1 MFKAISRMGLLS
13 SMAAAFLVFGCSG
26 GGGGCSGCGIQKLD
40 GPFPKDDLANR
51 AVQVRLAKPA
61 FDFLSNNG
69 QKLVEAV
76 LPGGLSFVVPKIQQE
91 FDLTLFKLTLTICRD
106 TCPIK
111 GTIKSLKFEMTEP
124 DTIKLNLTA
133 DVVGEASVAHEWW
146 PKFNC
151 ILPINIKDKPV
162 SATAK
167 FGVSQPDGYLN
178 FDVSGVSVTLQGSD
192 FEMNNCAIDF
202 LFNWDPVKNLIAD
215 QINNLLKGQID
226 TLLTGQLS
234 KFKCLACDFYAAGCP
249 GGSTCNGDKLCAD
262 AKGVCLPNPL
272 GVVGRLAL
280 SSLLGSFVPGLEST
294 LDLAVIA
301 GQKDPPAVDKIVEAG
316 GVALK
321 TWAGVSGTHDECVPT
336 TPPPA
341 IPIDGIPRAGF
352 GDATTV
358 CTSCDPAASTCPE
371 GTVCSADYR
380 KCLLADG
387 SCPVDEIMAAIGIHD
402 YLLSKVLWSAFNS
415 GALCISV
422 GSNLAPD
429 ILSSELLGVAFFIS
443 EIGELTFKE
452 KRPIVVALRP
462 QDPPRL
468 KLGEGKIKY
477 DKDGNPS
484 LEKPLLTLSVKN
496 LSIDFYTII
505 SERMT
510 RVFTITVDV
519 SVPAGL
525 ELAPIK
531 DKPGVMGL
539 LPVLGDLKS
548 AISNFRISNAELL
561 TPDTPGYVESRFPD
575 ILGSL
580 LGMVVG
586 QLKLSA
592 IEIPEIQGLVLDLE
606 GIRGEVPYD
615 AGKAPEWC
623 GATDGCMQFLD
634 VYARIGIAPPKTVT
648 TFAPVTAA
656 KVATV
661 EIPSPEFLSKGA
673 RSLVRIDV
681 SANDAGMEYQYSVDG
696 SAWSLF
702 RPGPVITIDSPFMA
716 ISGKHAITVRSRIVG
731 RSATLD
737 MTGVM
742 LEVDVGSRPPIIID
756 IPAKPEA
763 PEAGASGTVD
773 NIAPSDATPGESH
786 GGWGCSVTGL
796 SAEI

>member
-1 MFKAISRMGLLS
+1 MFKTTGRISLLFS
-13 SMAAAFLVFGCSG
+13 VLAAFMIFGCSS
-26 GGGGCSGCGIQKLD
+26 GGGGCSGCGMQKLD

-69 QKLVEAV
+69 QKLVETL

-91 FDLTLFKLTLTICRD
+91 VDLTLFTLTITICRD

-111 GTIKSLKFEMTEP
+111 GTIKSLTFEMTEP

-133 DVVGEASVAHEWW
+133 DVTGEASVAHEWW

-162 SATAK
+162 SAVAK

-178 FDVSGVSVTLQGSD
+178 FDVSGVSVSLQGSD

-226 TLLTGQLS
+226 TLLSGQLS
-234 KFKCLACDFYAAGCP
+234 KFKCLACDFYGAGCP
-249 GGSTCNGDKLCAD
+249 GGSTCNNDKLCAD
-262 AKGVCLPNPL
+262 DKGVCLANPL
-272 GVVGRLAL
+272 GMVGKLEL
-280 SSLLGSFVPGLEST
+280 SSLLGSFIPGMEST

-301 GQKDPPAVDKIVEAG
+301 GQKDPPAQDKIVEAG

-321 TWAGVSGTHDECVPT
+321 VWAGVDGSRDACVPV

-341 IPIDGIPRAGF
+341 MPAGGIPRADF
-352 GDATTV
+352 GNVAAV
-358 CTSCDPAASTCPE
+358 CTSCDPVAPVCPE
-371 GTVCSADYR
+371 GTVCSPDYR
-380 KCLLADG
+380 KCLLPDG
-387 SCPVDEIMAAIGIHD
+387 SCPIGETMAAIGIHD

-429 ILSSELLGVAFFIS
+429 ILSSELLGVAFFVS
-443 EIGELTFKE
+443 EVGELTFKE
-452 KRPIVVALRP
+452 KRPIVVALKP

-468 KLGEGKIKY
+468 KLGEGKVKY

-484 LEKPLLTLSVKN
+484 LEKPLLVLSIKN

-510 RVFTITVDV
+510 RVFTITVDL

-548 AISNFRISNAELL
+548 AITNFRMSNAELF
-561 TPDTPGYVESRFPD
+561 TPDTPEYVESRFPD

-592 IEIPEIQGLVLDLE
+592 IEIPEIQGLVLDLQ
-606 GIRGEVPYD
+606 GVRGEVPYA
-615 AGKAPEWC
+615 AGTAPEWC
-623 GATDGCMQFLD
+623 TAADGCMQFLD
-634 VYARIGIAPPKTVT
+634 LYARIGIPPPKTPV
-648 TFAPVTAA
+648 APVTNAA
-656 KVATV
+656 VASV
-661 EIPSPEFLSKGA
+661 EAPRQELLMKGA

-681 SANDAGMEYQYSVDG
+681 SANDPGREYQYSVDG

-716 ISGKHAITVRSRIVG
+716 LGGKHRVTVRSRALG
-731 RSATLD
+731 QSATLD
-737 MTGVM
+737 MTGAVV
-742 LEVDVGSRPPIIID
+742 EVEVGPRPPIIID
-756 IPAKPEA
+756 VPAVPEA
-763 PEAGASGTVD
+763 PEADISGDGD
-773 NIAPSDATPGESH
+773 NSAPADATQGESH
-786 GGWGCSVTGL
+786 GGWGCSVAGL